1 MSRVAGE
8 ISNLGEGI
16 FSEPK
21 QFLKK
26 NWENVYVFIWKM
38 CITIILI
45 NFFKLDMSKDDNKKP
60 VFKNVAIYEQF
71 SNVCKN
77 AEKNCPKNPGKKSC
91 TYNDCCIWA
100 TSKSGTSCIKGDKDG
115 PETENDP
122 KGSKYDEY
130 WFLKKKYKIN

>member
-1 MSRVAGE
+1 MSRVAGD
-8 ISNLGEGI
+8 ISNLGEGV
-16 FSEPK
+16 FSAPT

-26 NWENVYVFIWKM
+26 NWENVYVFIWAM

-45 NFFKLDMSKDDNKKP
+45 NFFKLDMGKDDNKKP

-100 TSKSGTSCIKGDKDG
+100 TSKNGTSCIKGDKDG